1 MRLFISTLLL
11 LADKIGFDFLD
22 LHIWQETISTSM
34 PRLQARE
41 VGQCSDRRRSQLL
54 EYII

>member
-41 VGQCSDRRRSQLL
+41 VSAATGEGRSCLN
-54 EYII
+54 I